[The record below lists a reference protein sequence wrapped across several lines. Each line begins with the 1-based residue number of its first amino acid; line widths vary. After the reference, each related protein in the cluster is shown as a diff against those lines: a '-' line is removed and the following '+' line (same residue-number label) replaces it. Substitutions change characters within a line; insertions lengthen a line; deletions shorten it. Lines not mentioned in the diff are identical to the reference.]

1 MAAVK
6 TTLEIPDALFR
17 NAKATAAL
25 RGQTLKQLVTA
36 ALEKFLQEETLPQ
49 SRQPGWRSVFGE
61 ARSGETLSVDR
72 TVEAEF
78 GRVDPEE
85 WK

>member
-1 MAAVK
+1 MK
-6 TTLEIPDALFR
+6 TTLEIPETLFR
-17 NAKATAAL
+17 NVKAVAAL
-25 RGQTLKQLVTA
+25 RGQTLKQLVTV
-36 ALEKFLQEETLPQ
+36 ALEEFLEREPFPQ
-49 SRQPGWRSVFGE
+49 SRQPGWRSVFGG

-85 WK
+85 WR